1 MYVQLYVYREYNNK
15 RMEVNARDAQK
26 QGCPFK
32 GGLYIFQV
40 CQARV

>member
-1 MYVQLYVYREYNNK
+1 MSNFMCIESIITK
-15 RMEVNARDAQK
+15 RMEVNARDAQR